1 MADSESAWQKFVRET
16 KAKIKEKCGTC
27 TSGRN
32 TSAGVMCV
40 ENPVIS
46 YDCKHCK
53 FQYHEAK
60 THE

>member
-16 KAKIKEKCGTC
+16 KVKIQEKCGTC
-27 TSGRN
+27 TSGRQ
-32 TSAGVMCV
+32 TAAGVMCV

-46 YDCKHCK
+46 YDCKHCE

-60 THE
+60 HG